1 MEKTRNIRNTVVL
14 WGENLGYTVEQTRTL
29 FSGVNVTVEQADR
42 IALVGANGSG
52 KSTLMQLLVGQVQPP
67 RGSVVRRGSI
77 YYLPQVGTLRQIEQ
91 EQTLFQFLSALYEEW
106 WRIDELLETQF
117 NTHFDLSLPLH
128 RLSGGELTKLF
139 LAVGLAQAPD
149 VLLLDEPTNHLDLL
163 TLESLR
169 ASLNQFPGAFVIV
182 SHKPFFLD
190 QVVTTTWELTPQG
203 VNVYGG
209 DYSFYRE
216 QKRIALAAARRS
228 HEVAKKALKR
238 AQITALAEQKR
249 AAQSQKRGE
258 QKAESG
264 SMGKMAKHYFA
275 NRASSTAGKAAEKN
289 EATLAQAAQK
299 VAETKIKTVRATN
312 IQLEEKSL
320 KRKTLVEID
329 KASLKVGDRLLIDNF
344 RLHLSSGDR
353 VVIAGPNGSGKSTL
367 IKALFNPDG
376 VGVLEAEQM
385 RIAPAMTVVYLDQS
399 YGFVN
404 RQQTILENMQS
415 ANPQLSYQLLR
426 QQLGHFLFFN
436 DDVYKSAAVLS
447 GGELARLAIA
457 MISIS
462 EIDLLILD
470 EPTNNLDIET
480 VEQMIQALNDYQG
493 AIWVISH
500 DLDFLSQIQINQ
512 AFKIKEKF
520 LQPTTF
526 LPQETEA
533 YYQELLSM

>member
-1 MEKTRNIRNTVVL
+1 MERTSNSNNTVIL
-14 WGENLGYTVEQTRTL
+14 SGENLAYTVEPTRTL
-29 FSGVNVTVEQADR
+29 FSGVNVAVEKGDR

-52 KSTLMQLLVGQVQPP
+52 KSTLMQLLAGQVQSPT
-67 RGSVVRRGSI
+67 GSVLRRGSL
-77 YYLPQVGTLRQIEQ
+77 YYLPQVSTLRHIEP
-91 EQTLFQFLSALYEEW
+91 EQPIFQFLSALCEEW
-106 WRIDELLETQF
+106 WQIDELLRTQF
-117 NTHFDLSLPLH
+117 ATDLDLSLPLH

-169 ASLNQFPGAFVIV
+169 ASLNQFLGAFIIV

-190 QVVTTTWELTPQG
+190 QVVTTTWELTPLG

-209 DYSFYRE
+209 HYSFYRE
-216 QKRIALAAARRS
+216 QKRMALGAALRS
-228 HEVAKKALKR
+228 YEVAKKALKR
-238 AQITALAEQKR
+238 AKTTALAEQKR

-258 QKAESG
+258 QKAASG
-264 SMGKMAKHYFA
+264 SMGKMAKRYFA

-289 EATLAQAAQK
+289 EAALEQAAQK
-299 VAETKIKTVRATN
+299 VAETKIKTRKATN

-320 KRKTLVEID
+320 KRKTLLEIHN
-329 KASLKVGDRLLIDNF
+329 ASLTVGDRLLIENF
-344 RLHLSSGDR
+344 NLHLVSGDR
-353 VVIAGPNGSGKSTL
+353 VALAGPNGSGKSSL
-367 IKALFNPDG
+367 IKALFTPDAAG
-376 VGVLEAEQM
+376 MVKAEQ
-385 RIAPAMTVVYLDQS
+385 RRLAPAMTVVYLDQN
-399 YGFVN
+399 YGLIN
-404 RQQTILENMQS
+404 RQKTILENMQA

-436 DDVYKSAAVLS
+436 DEVYRSAGVLS

-462 EIDLLILD
+462 ELDLLILD

-480 VEQMIQALNDYQG
+480 VEQMIQGINDYQG
-493 AIWVISH
+493 AMWVISH
-500 DLDFLSQIQINQ
+500 DLDFLSQIQINR
-512 AFKIKEKF
+512 AFKLQDQA

-526 LPQETEA
+526 LPQDTEA
-533 YYQELLSM
+533 YYQELLYH